1 MVHVN
6 LKEMSCDE
14 CDHETFYPADPTCFH
29 LNLRLRIGLADSPG
43 ADDFEVCVCTPE
55 WLKQVVLEPRWGRH
69 LMIVREYNLS
79 AIKEQIHKYVAQAD
93 GDDWNAIATKLARVF
108 AWEFED
114 YQS

>member
-29 LNLRLRIGLADSPG
+29 LNLRLRIGLADSPE
-43 ADDFEVCVCTPE
+43 ADDSEVCVCTPE

-79 AIKEQIHKYVAQAD
+79 AIKEQR
-93 GDDWNAIATKLARVF
+93 GSSRWR
-108 AWEFED
+108 
-114 YQS
+114 